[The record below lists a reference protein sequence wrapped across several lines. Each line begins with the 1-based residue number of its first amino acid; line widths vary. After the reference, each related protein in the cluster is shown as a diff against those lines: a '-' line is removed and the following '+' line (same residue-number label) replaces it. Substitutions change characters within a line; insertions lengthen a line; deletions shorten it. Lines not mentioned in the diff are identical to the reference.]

1 MDKLPDIVKYFFLA
15 VADNPAIGVPLAAVF
30 GAALVLP
37 ALALFT
43 AVGERAR
50 RRAHPGQ
57 SRRARRSAA
66 FWLGSLCAALALAFF
81 VIGAVLTLD
90 FASYY
95 YALIRWPA
103 APGSVL
109 SARADCPRDAR
120 SGCRAYVRYV
130 YAYGEGEAELRSG
143 RLFPGDRAAADALL
157 APYPK
162 GAQVMVRY
170 SPGNYRKTRLE
181 GAGTVNVRTA
191 ALFLALSYIFAGI
204 LIFMGRRTTAALGR
218 MMPLNMPP
226 LERK

>member
-1 MDKLPDIVKYFFLA
+1 MDKLQDIVKYFFLA
-15 VADNPAIGVPLAAVF
+15 VSDNPAVGVPLAAVF

-50 RRAHPGQ
+50 RGVRPGQ
-57 SRRARRSAA
+57 PRRARRGAA
-66 FWLGSLCAALALAFF
+66 FWLGAALAALSLGFF
-81 VIGAVLTLD
+81 IAGAVLTAD

-120 SGCRAYVRYV
+120 SGCRAYVRYA
-130 YAYGEGEAELRSG
+130 YSYGEGEAEIRSG
-143 RLFPGDRAAADALL
+143 RLFPGGRTAADALL

-181 GAGTVNVRTA
+181 GAGTVDVRTA

-204 LIFMGRRTTAALGR
+204 LIFMGRRAAAALGK

-226 LERK
+226 LERR